1 MASKTPPSFAA
12 SLSLVL
18 LILSAVSA
26 APLAREEAAGA
37 ISLPARVAP
46 TNPDGTFNLEAAK
59 RLNRRVVE
67 KHRQNL
73 INLKE
78 NSGGELPQGMEIPDP
93 ASAPQDPVH
102 VRRTE
107 EQGGDTVNLP
117 PHDPPTTS
125 NGVFDSS
132 KARELNHNALVK
144 YTQTNPNS
152 QNSDGTPQGT
162 ESSVKTGGTAGDQ
175 SSVKIRRGDKSD
187 KKDEEGLTDEEGDVE
202 WAGNIEIGT
211 PKQKFLIDF
220 DTGSSDLWVVDKSCT
235 EGPCSN
241 KKQKYDAGK
250 SKTSKQESGTFS
262 ILYGDNSTVSGP
274 IHSDTVTVKGVTAKD
289 QKFSSV
295 TTLSKSFADDPTAG
309 ILGLAWPK
317 ISNLKATPWFLNA
330 AEQGAVKTKEFGFH
344 LSSGKGSELY
354 LGGTNPELYEGSLEY
369 HKVDP
374 SDGFWKVLDASIYVG
389 GKEAGKDFSTIID
402 SGTTLMYGPPDAVK
416 ELFSKVD
423 GAKLYDETEGFYS
436 FPCDKVPEVSF
447 SWGKKGKKFVIPS
460 ENFNLGTTEKG
471 SSSCVASLAASNL
484 GLGNAWLIGD
494 SYMKGVYSGFRFGKE
509 KIEEDPAVGF
519 AELKKKK

>member
-1 MASKTPPSFAA
+1 MASKTHHSFAV

-18 LILSAVSA
+18 LVLSAVSA
-26 APLAREEAAGA
+26 APLARDEAEGA
-37 ISLPARVAP
+37 IPLPARVAP

-73 INLKE
+73 MNLKE

-107 EQGGDTVNLP
+107 EQGKVILP
-117 PHDPPTTS
+117 SHEPPTS
-125 NGVFDSS
+125 DGVFDSG
-132 KARELNHNALVK
+132 KAYNLNLGASAK
-144 YTQTNPNS
+144 YTQN
-152 QNSDGTPQGT
+152 QNSNSDETPQDT
-162 ESSVKTGGTAGDQ
+162 TGDH
-175 SSVKIRRGDKSD
+175 SSVKIRRGDKAD

-241 KKQKYDAGK
+241 KKQKYDAGN

-274 IHSDTVTVKGVTAKD
+274 IHSDTVTVKGITAKD

-374 SDGFWKVLDASIYVG
+374 SDGFWQVLNASIYVG

-471 SSSCVASLAASNL
+471 SSSCIASLAASNL

-509 KIEEDPAVGF
+509 KIEEDAAVGF
-519 AELKKKK
+519 AELKKKN